1 MKTMVIDILK
11 TEDAQK
17 ALQESATAST
27 GNTGFSSKILSVQD
41 QEQVRLA
48 VKEVLVSPDY
58 DKVIKTLMTDT
69 RFAGEFAKTVNS
81 QNKQIHKDLIKD
93 PTYQKDLIQAMKS
106 PEMDKVILD
115 VLQGSQYRKQVMSLM
130 QEAMQ
135 NPLFRLEVL
144 DLLKKAV
151 QEELKP
157 TTLTTD
163 SKKKDSGSEDSG
175 GDSGDSGDDSS
186 KDEESGSGDEKD
198 SAT

>member
-17 ALQESATAST
+17 ALQESANSST
-27 GNTGFSSKILSVQD
+27 GNTGFSSKLLSVQD
-41 QEQVRLA
+41 QEQVRMA

-93 PTYQKDLIQAMKS
+93 PTYQKDLVQAMKS
-106 PEMDKVILD
+106 PEMNKMILD
-115 VLQGSQYRKQVMSLM
+115 VMQGSEYRKQVMSLM

-157 TTLTTD
+157 SSSTLTTD
-163 SKKKDSGSEDSG
+163 SSKKDESS
-175 GDSGDSGDDSS
+175 GDSEDSGDDS
-186 KDEESGSGDEKD
+186 KDESDSGGGEEKD
-198 SAT
+198 SST